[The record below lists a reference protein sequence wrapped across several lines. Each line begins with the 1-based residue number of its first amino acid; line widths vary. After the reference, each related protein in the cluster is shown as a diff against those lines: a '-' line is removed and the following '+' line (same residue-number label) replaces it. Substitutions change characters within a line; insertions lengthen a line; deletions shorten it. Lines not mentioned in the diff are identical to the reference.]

1 MGKIKQFTIAFEDG
15 KDVFEAGECVKGHV
29 TVQLAEDV
37 KMRGLWLLFH
47 GQSEVEWREHGSD
60 DSSVTYKS
68 VETYFKHEVTLFGT
82 AREQSSQGDDAVLP
96 MGRHVFPFQYQL
108 PADGLPCPFEGE
120 HGHVRYIITATID
133 RPWKLFRTMK
143 TSFTVLEKEDENSRE
158 DFITTNP
165 HDLSRATTTPG
176 CLCCT
181 SGPVELQVQPDRTIY
196 RPGDAIIISGTV
208 TNNSREDVTSVEA
221 RLVQI
226 ATFHGD
232 YSTVFSGI
240 KTKTKEAEKIVQRVQ
255 ICGCKRGESLTFSA
269 DKGAV
274 LRVPPVPPSSLRFC
288 RIIDLEYRLDVIAQL
303 EGMCSIDLKTQIPVK
318 IAPCRRHPHDSTQPP
333 CVDPPAHPGPSQ
345 YTIGPA
351 VTNQP
356 TSVVPSAPDLDL
368 PPPSYMESMQGAKSI
383 WDADDSDNFAPKYG
397 YYDWSKH
404 GQL

>member
-29 TVQLAEDV
+29 VVELAEDV

-82 AREQSSQGDDAVLP
+82 AREQSSQGDAAVLP

-108 PADGLPCPFEGE
+108 PAEELPCSFEGE
-120 HGHVRYIITATID
+120 HGYVRYIITATID
-133 RPWKLFRTMK
+133 RPWKLYRTMK

-158 DFITTNP
+158 DFIRTHP
-165 HDLSRATTTPG
+165 PDLCRATTTPG
-176 CLCCT
+176 CLCCE

-196 RPGDAIIISGTV
+196 RPGDVIVIRGTV
-208 TNNSREDVTSVEA
+208 TNNSNVDVTSVEA

-232 YSTVFSGI
+232 HETTAVFSRI
-240 KTKTKEAEKIVQRVQ
+240 KTKTKEAKKVVQQVQ
-255 ICGCKRGESLTFSA
+255 ICGCKRGESLTFSV
-269 DKGAV
+269 DKGAA
-274 LRVPPVPPSSLRFC
+274 LRVPPIPPSALRFC
-288 RIIDLEYRLDVIAQL
+288 RIIDLEYRLDVVPYL
-303 EGMCSIDLKTQIPVK
+303 EGAYSYDLKTQIPVK
-318 IAPCRRHPHDSTQPP
+318 IGPYRRHPHNSAHPP
-333 CVDPPAHPGPSQ
+333 CAAPPAAPGPPV

-351 VTNQP
+351 VITQP

-368 PPPSYMESMQGAKSI
+368 REYNLVMDG
-383 WDADDSDNFAPKYG
+383 
-397 YYDWSKH
+397 
-404 GQL
+404 L